1 MATLTA
7 SEAEA
12 ELAAHPVTW
21 QPRDGGGVDDV
32 AAALAACAGA
42 GEALLQSELPCGARS
57 RGGYRTALSSHGV
70 LAGAF
75 YAEVALPRLAR
86 CCSAAARLGW
96 APDSMPLNGPVGAAA
111 AAAGDA
117 TAEPAAAGCAVR
129 GATGQSLR
137 AGWPPRSLAQAGPA
151 FGEGDTV
158 GLYLYQ
164 PPDPALDA
172 HNAAPR
178 DVVALAHAS
187 ARCGLFILSPPQ
199 PDASTCVAGSAV
211 LYRVNGGPW
220 ALVARDCLPRRP
232 LHLAISL
239 FTDAAVPDGP
249 PALALLNPGP
259 LFAFPPPSADE
270 LAAAEQGGDAPALRL
285 PAPRGLCELG
295 PSVEDWTAQRP
306 AEAEAPAE
314 PEGVEESEAQDEA
327 PPAQE
332 QAAACC
338 DEADAAIE
346 TGSPAAA
353 HRSLPALLAA
363 AAAEAAARL
372 GLAAL
377 PMHDGD
383 AV

>member
-21 QPRDGGGVDDV
+21 HPRDGGGVDDV

-86 CCSAAARLGW
+86 NTAAARLGW

-117 TAEPAAAGCAVR
+117 TAEPAAAGCGVR

-137 AGWPPRSLAQAGPA
+137 AGWPPGSLLQAGPA

-164 PPDPALDA
+164 PPDDVIDAL
-172 HNAAPR
+172 NAAPR

-199 PDASTCVAGSAV
+199 PNASTCVAGSAV

-270 LAAAEQGGDAPALRL
+270 LAAAAQQPGGDAPALRL
-285 PAPRGLCELG
+285 PAPRALCELG

-314 PEGVEESEAQDEA
+314 PEGVEESDAQDEA

-332 QAAACC
+332 HAATGG
-338 DEADAAIE
+338 DEADASNE
-346 TGSPAAA
+346 GSPAA
-353 HRSLPALLAA
+353 HRSLVALLAA